1 MIYRWAFLLVA
12 VLSLAGCAAS
22 SAVVVGKVRSPI
34 PAADV
39 KLYLS
44 PPKKYEQVAMLDAS
58 SKNSWAVTDQGK
70 MDVVVQRLKEEAAK
84 LGANGILV
92 QSTGTVSGG
101 SVIVGTGTTG
111 GGSFGT
117 GVGTAVPVFHKG
129 AGGIAI
135 FVIEE

>member
-92 QSTGTVSGG
+92 QSTGT
-101 SVIVGTGTTG
+101 
-111 GGSFGT
+111 SFWRLGHRWYWHNWRRLIRNRCWHRSSRIPQ
-117 GVGTAVPVFHKG
+117 GRWRV
-129 AGGIAI
+129 AI